1 MQSNF
6 ELNLIEDLPVLERIE
21 YRGVRHY
28 VDLDRTIYDPYPS
41 VTTVLGADKS
51 KDKSLANWRKRVGE
65 EEANKISRQAAM
77 RGTDVHLMIEDYILG
92 QENQKKMMPNIV
104 AMFKGLKEIADRSIN
119 NIRLVEGQIFSHHLR
134 VAGTVDLV
142 AEYEGKLSI
151 IDWKTSR
158 APKKRDY
165 IHNYFIQESAYAVMF
180 EERTKLPVDQLV
192 TLLVHPEGTQVFVEK
207 RDDWIGKFEKLREQY
222 DQLQSA
228 S

>member
-6 ELNLIEDLPVLERIE
+6 ELNLIEDLPVLERVDIN
-21 YRGVRHY
+21 GVRHY
-28 VDLDRTIYDPYPS
+28 VDLEGTITDPYPS
-41 VTTVLGADKS
+41 VTSVLGADKS
-51 KDKSLANWRKRVGE
+51 KDKSLADWRARVGE

-104 AMFKGLKEIADRSIN
+104 AMFKGLKELADNHIN
-119 NIRLVEGQIFSHHLR
+119 NIRLVEGQLFSHHLR

-142 AEYEGKLSI
+142 AEYDGKLSV
-151 IDWKTSR
+151 IDWKTAR
-158 APKKRDY
+158 APKKREY

-180 EERTKLPVDQLV
+180 EERTNIPVDQLV

-207 RDDWIGKFEKLREQY
+207 RDDWIGKFEDLRKEY
-222 DQLQSA
+222 DRQKSA
-228 S
+228 